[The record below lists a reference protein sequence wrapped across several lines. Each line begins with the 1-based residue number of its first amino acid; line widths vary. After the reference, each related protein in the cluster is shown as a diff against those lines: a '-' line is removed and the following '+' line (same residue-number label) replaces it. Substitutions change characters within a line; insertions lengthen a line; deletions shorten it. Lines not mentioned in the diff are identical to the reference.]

1 MWGKAILLRRAAHKV
16 LNNAKSSKPVGMGV
30 SPPDNHLYHGVPG
43 PGGPG
48 NNRLEKFSAV
58 RDLMCRPP

>member
-16 LNNAKSSKPVGMGV
+16 LNSAKSSKPVGV
-30 SPPDNHLYHGVPG
+30 SLPDSHLYYGVPG
-43 PGGPG
+43 PRGPG
-48 NNRLEKFSAV
+48 NNRHENFSAA